1 MNDTIGFWESGQFFI
16 VIIIVTI
23 ALAIITGIREIIRH
37 TIEKREYIELCNE
50 LDDLAEGALTLTV
63 ADFFALKD
71 EVSKTLTNNNS
82 INMTGVYILHNE
94 RDDLYYVGQA
104 TRLAQR
110 VSMHFLGRGNGDV
123 YADYKYGA
131 DFSIKMIPL
140 NTTEFDTLNELERF
154 YISHYDA
161 YENGYNRTRGN
172 RG

>member
-1 MNDTIGFWESGQFFI
+1 MALVVI
-16 VIIIVTI
+16 VGV
-23 ALAIITGIREIIRH
+23 REIILQ
-37 TIEKREYIELCNE
+37 TIEKRQDEQDYIELCNE
-50 LDDLAEGALTLTV
+50 LDNLAEGALTLTV

-71 EVSKTLTNNNS
+71 EVAKKLTNNNS
-82 INMTGVYILHNE
+82 INMTGVYILYNE

-110 VSMHFLGRGNGDV
+110 ISMHFSGRGNGDV

-131 DFSIKMIPL
+131 DFPIKMIPL